1 MKTSIV
7 ETFDDI
13 VFENRNQDY
22 GAYELRTKYPKRGT
36 IALIIA
42 LLFVSFAVGGPL
54 IASIIE
60 QRRNYNRLLEKST
73 TMEMEKIKVERDEI
87 TPPPPPP
94 PPPAVTQ
101 IKFVAPKIVEELT
114 EPDAELSTNDDIA
127 KSIGVGG
134 AVDTTTKQIVEIVD
148 EPKEKIV
155 EEVFESF
162 AIQEKP
168 MFPGGDAAL
177 IQYVAE
183 HTKYPVIAQENGI
196 EGTVYIRFVV
206 TRSGEVGQAT
216 VMRAVDPLLEEEAL
230 RVVKTLPK
238 WTPGKNNGN
247 PVNVW
252 FIIPVKFKLQ

>member
-1 MKTSIV
+1 MKTNV
-7 ETFDDI
+7 ESFDDI
-13 VFENRNQDY
+13 VFENRNQEY
-22 GAYELRTKYPKRGT
+22 GAYELRKRYPKRGT

-42 LLFVSFAVGGPL
+42 LLIVSTAVGVPL
-54 IASIIE
+54 IASYIK
-60 QRRNYNRLLEKST
+60 QRNYNKYLEKTT
-73 TMEMEKIKVERDEI
+73 TMEMENIKEVKRDDI
-87 TPPPPPP
+87 APPPPPP
-94 PPPAVTQ
+94 PPPAVKALT
-101 IKFVAPKIVEELT
+101 FTAPKIVDELT
-114 EPDAELSTNDDIA
+114 EPDVELATNDDLKLA
-127 KSIGVGG
+127 GNTG
-134 AVDTTTKQIVEIVD
+134 AIDTATKEVPRIVD

-177 IQYVAE
+177 IQYVGE
-183 HTKYPVIAQENGI
+183 HTKYPVVAQEQGI

-206 TRSGEVGQAT
+206 TKTGNVGQAT

-230 RVVKTLPK
+230 RVVKSLPK
-238 WTPGKNNGN
+238 WEPGKNNGN

>member
-1 MKTSIV
+1 MKTIV
-7 ETFDDI
+7 ESFDDI
-13 VFENRNQDY
+13 VFENRYQEY
-22 GAYELRTKYPKRGT
+22 GAYELRKRYPKRGT
-36 IALIIA
+36 IALIVSV
-42 LLFVSFAVGGPL
+42 LVMSFAVGGPF
-54 IASIIE
+54 IASIIK
-60 QRRNYNRLLEKST
+60 QRNYKRYLEQTT

-87 TPPPPPP
+87 APPPPPP
-94 PPPAVTQ
+94 PPPAVKE

-114 EPDAELSTNDDIA
+114 EPDQEMASFDELSKAAGTG
-127 KSIGVGG
+127 GV
-134 AVDTTTKQIVEIVD
+134 VDTTSKVVVEIV
-148 EPKEKIV
+148 EEKQEKIV

-168 MFPGGDAAL
+168 MFPGGDAEL
-177 IQYVAE
+177 IKYVAE

-206 TRSGEVGQAT
+206 TKSGDVGQAT
-216 VMRAVDPLLEEEAL
+216 VMRTVDPLLEEEAL
-230 RVVKTLPK
+230 RVVKSLPK

>member
-1 MKTSIV
+1 MTKV
-7 ETFDDI
+7 ESFDDI
-13 VFENRNQDY
+13 VFENRNKEY
-22 GAYELRTKYPKRGT
+22 GAYELRKRYPKRGT
-36 IALIIA
+36 IALIIS
-42 LLFVSFAVGGPL
+42 LIILGGTAGGNL
-54 IASIIE
+54 VYSIMQ
-60 QRRNYNRLLEKST
+60 QRAQKRYLEKIAAA
-73 TMEMEKIKVERDEI
+73 EMENIKEVNRDEVA
-87 TPPPPPP
+87 PPPPPP
-94 PPPAVTQ
+94 PPPAVKE
-101 IKFVAPKIVEELT
+101 IKFVAPKIVDSLTTDEVELAT
-114 EPDAELSTNDDIA
+114 TDDLAESATSGPI
-127 KSIGVGG
+127 
-134 AVDTTTKQIVEIVD
+134 DTATKVIEVIVD

-168 MFPGGDAAL
+168 QFPGGDAAL

-206 TRSGEVGQAT
+206 TKSGDVGEAK

-230 RVVKTLPK
+230 RVVKSLPK